1 MRVTAVIVNY
11 NSAPDIFECLETLR
25 ASEHP
30 VELVVVDNGS
40 TDGSPDQ
47 LAAIDDVRLVRSARN
62 VGFGGGV
69 NLGVRAADPQGAI
82 LLVNP
87 DATVAPDAIGHLVAT
102 LEAHP
107 AAAAVGP
114 LVLNPD
120 GTVQP
125 SKRRFPSWSQ
135 AAMHATIGV
144 FWPGNPGT
152 RAYVCADLPEDQP
165 SIVGWLSASVL
176 LVRVDAFRDVG
187 MFDERFFF
195 YVEDLDLCRRFADA
209 GMELWFEPRAE
220 AVHAWGGSTRK
231 PTKQLWQ
238 HHTNLYRYVGKHTQ
252 GWRRI
257 KLPLVALG
265 LAARFAL
272 LYARMKLL
280 RQRLPAHSG
289 HARARRTS

>member
-11 NSAPDIFECLETLR
+11 NSAPDIFECLDTLR

-40 TDGSPDQ
+40 TDGSPDR

-102 LEAHP
+102 LEANP
-107 AAAAVGP
+107 MAAAVGP

-176 LVRVDAFRDVG
+176 LVRVDAFREVG

-220 AVHAWGGSTRK
+220 AVHAWGGSTRN

-238 HHTNLYRYVGKHTQ
+238 HHTNLYRYVGKHAQ

>member
-1 MRVTAVIVNY
+1 MQVTVFLVNY
-11 NSAPDIFECLETLR
+11 NSAPDIYECLDTLR

-30 VELVVVDNGS
+30 VELVVVDNAS
-40 TDGSPDQ
+40 SDGSPDV
-47 LAAIDDVRLVRSARN
+47 LAALDDVRLIRSARN
-62 VGFGGGV
+62 LGFGGGV
-69 NLGVRAADPQGAI
+69 NLGVRTVDPKGAI

-87 DATVAPDAIGHLVAT
+87 DATLAADAVGTLVAT
-102 LEAHP
+102 LEARP
-107 AAAAVGP
+107 LAAAVGP

-125 SKRRFPSWSQ
+125 SKRRFPTWTQ
-135 AAMHATIGV
+135 AAMHSTIGV

-152 RAYVCADLPEDQP
+152 RAYVCADLPEDEP
-165 SIVGWLSASVL
+165 SLVGWLSASVL
-176 LVRVDAFRDVG
+176 LLRAEAFRAVG

-195 YVEDLDLCRRFADA
+195 YVEDLDLCRRFADS
-209 GMELWFEPRAE
+209 GQELWFEPRAE

-238 HHTNLYRYVGKHTQ
+238 HHTNLYRYVGKHSK
-252 GWRRI
+252 GWRRG

-265 LAARFAL
+265 LTARFAL
-272 LYARMKLL
+272 LYLRMKLM

-289 HARARRTS
+289 HARARRPA

>member
-1 MRVTAVIVNY
+1 VRVTALIVNY
-11 NSAPDIFECLETLR
+11 NSAPDIYECLDSLR
-25 ASEHP
+25 AGDHP
-30 VELVVVDNGS
+30 VEIVVVDNAS
-40 TDGSPDQ
+40 TDGSPDR
-47 LAAIDDVRLVRSARN
+47 LETLPDVRLIRSARN
-62 VGFGGGV
+62 AGFSGGV
-69 NLGVRAADPQGAI
+69 NLGVRTAAPQGAV

-87 DATVAPDAIGHLVAT
+87 DASLAPDAVSRLVAT

-107 AAAAVGP
+107 RAAAVGP

-125 SKRRFPSWSQ
+125 SKRRFPTWLQ
-135 AAMHATIGV
+135 AAMHATVGV

-152 RAYVCADLPEDQP
+152 RAYVCADLPEDRP
-165 SIVGWLSASVL
+165 SQVGWLSASIL
-176 LVRVDAFRDVG
+176 LLRADAFRDVG

-209 GMELWFEPRAE
+209 GWELWFEPRAE
-220 AVHAWGGSTRK
+220 AVHAWGGSTRNA
-231 PTKQLWQ
+231 TKQLWQ
-238 HHTNLYRYVGKHTQ
+238 HHTNLFRYVSKHSQ

-257 KLPLVALG
+257 KLPVVAAG
-265 LAARFAL
+265 LAARFGL

-289 HARARRTS
+289 HARVG

>member
-11 NSAPDIFECLETLR
+11 NSAPDIFECLDSLR
-25 ASEHP
+25 AADHP
-30 VELVVVDNGS
+30 VDLVVVDNAS
-40 TDGSPDQ
+40 TDGSPER
-47 LAAIDDVRLVRSARN
+47 LAELDDVRLVRSARN
-62 VGFGGGV
+62 AGFGGGV
-69 NLGVRAADPQGAI
+69 NLGVRTVDPDGAI

-87 DATVAPDAIGHLVAT
+87 DATLAPDAVSLLVAT
-102 LEAHP
+102 LDEHP
-107 AAAAVGP
+107 QAAAVGP

-125 SKRRFPSWSQ
+125 SKRRFPTWRQ
-135 AAMHATIGV
+135 AAMHATVGV

-165 SIVGWLSASVL
+165 SQVGWLSASVL
-176 LVRVDAFRDVG
+176 LLRADAFREVG

-209 GMELWFEPRAE
+209 GRELWFEPRAE

-238 HHTNLYRYVGKHTQ
+238 HHTNLYRYARKHASGARTAT
-252 GWRRI
+252 
-257 KLPLVALG
+257 LPFVALG
-265 LAARFAL
+265 LSARFAL

-289 HARARRTS
+289 HPRTR

>member
-11 NSAPDIFECLETLR
+11 NSAPDIFECIDSLR
-25 ASEHP
+25 AGEHP
-30 VELVVVDNGS
+30 VDVVVVDNAS
-40 TDGSPDQ
+40 SDGSPEQ
-47 LAAIDDVRLVRSARN
+47 LEAMEGVRLVRSARN
-62 VGFGGGV
+62 AGFGGGV
-69 NLGVRAADPQGAI
+69 NLGVRTAEPEGAI

-87 DATVAPDAIGHLVAT
+87 DATLAADAVARLVAT
-102 LEAHP
+102 LQAHP
-107 AAAAVGP
+107 QAAAVGP

-125 SKRRFPSWSQ
+125 SKRRFPTWVQ
-135 AAMHATIGV
+135 AAMHSTIGV

-152 RAYVCADLPEDQP
+152 RAYVCADLPEDRP
-165 SIVGWLSASVL
+165 SLVGWLSASVL
-176 LVRVDAFRDVG
+176 LVRAEAFRDVG

-209 GMELWFEPRAE
+209 GYELWFEPRAE
-220 AVHAWGGSTRK
+220 AVHAWGGSTRN

-238 HHTNLYRYVGKHTQ
+238 HHTNLYRYVRKHSK
-252 GWRRI
+252 GWRRA

-272 LYARMKLL
+272 LFARMKLL

-289 HARARRTS
+289 HARAGG

>member
-1 MRVTAVIVNY
+1 VGMQVTAVIVNY
-11 NSAPDIFECLETLR
+11 NSAPDIFECLDSLR
-25 ASEHP
+25 ASDHP
-30 VELVVVDNGS
+30 VDLVVVDNAS
-40 TDGSPDQ
+40 TDGSVDE
-47 LAAIDDVRLVRSARN
+47 LAALDDVRLVRSARN
-62 VGFGGGV
+62 AGFSGGV
-69 NLGVRAADPQGAI
+69 NLGVRTANPDGAI

-87 DATVAPDAIGHLVAT
+87 DASLAPDAVSRLVAT
-102 LEAHP
+102 LEDHP
-107 AAAAVGP
+107 RAAAVGP

-125 SKRRFPSWSQ
+125 SKRRFPTWLQ
-135 AAMHATIGV
+135 AALHATVGV

-152 RAYVCADLPEDQP
+152 RAYVCADLPEDRP
-165 SIVGWLSASVL
+165 SPVGWLSASVVL
-176 LVRVDAFRDVG
+176 LRAGAFRDVG

-209 GMELWFEPRAE
+209 GWELWFEPRAE

-238 HHTNLYRYVGKHTQ
+238 HHTNLFRYARKHAHGARTAT
-252 GWRRI
+252 
-257 KLPLVALG
+257 LPFVALG

-289 HARARRTS
+289 HARAGG